1 MKLIQSFIIALSMYS
16 KIPMPRVD
24 WTEESM
30 RYTFCFFPVV
40 GGIIGILQ
48 VAFGSLLLTKGNSVL
63 FFSCIMTLIPIWIT
77 GGIHLDGFVD
87 TVDAIS
93 SYGDREKKLEILK
106 DPHIGAFAAIGLGSL
121 LILQLGCWSLV
132 EKSMLPVL
140 GFGYVLSRSFSAL
153 SVLLFPPAKKEGLA
167 RTFRDNADA
176 GKKITIA
183 VLALWG
189 IASAFGMWK
198 TGGEAG
204 SFAAVVALGIWGYYR
219 WFSHRT
225 FGGVSGDQAGY
236 FLEVCETGILIATI
250 LGFWIF

>member
-1 MKLIQSFIIALSMYS
+1 MKLIQAFIIAISMYS
-16 KIPMPRVD
+16 KIPMPRVE

-30 RYTFCFFPVV
+30 RYAFCFFPVV

-48 VAFGSLLLTKGNSVL
+48 VLAGGVLLTKGNSIL

-93 SYGDREKKLEILK
+93 SYGEKEKRLEILK

-132 EKSMLPVL
+132 EKPMLPVI
-140 GFGYVLSRSFSAL
+140 GFGYVLSRALSAL
-153 SVLLFPPAKKEGLA
+153 SVMLFPPAKKEGLA

-176 GKKITIA
+176 GKKRTIGVLVLWTIA
-183 VLALWG
+183 GVA
-189 IASAFGMWK
+189 GMWN
-198 TGGEAG
+198 TGGSAG
-204 SFAAVVALGIWGYYR
+204 ILAATTAFAIWGYYK
-219 WFSHRT
+219 WFSQRT

-236 FLEVCETGILIATI
+236 FLVLCETGILIGTI
-250 LGFWIF
+250 LGFWIV

>member
-1 MKLIQSFIIALSMYS
+1 MKLIQAFIIALSMYS
-16 KIPMPRVD
+16 KIPMPRVE

-30 RYTFCFFPVV
+30 RYAFCFFPVV

-48 VAFGSLLLTKGNSVL
+48 VLAGGLLLTKGNSVL

-93 SYGDREKKLEILK
+93 SYGDKEKRLEILK
-106 DPHIGAFAAIGLGSL
+106 DSHIGAFAAIGLGSL

-132 EKSMLPVL
+132 EKSMLPVI
-140 GFGYVLSRSFSAL
+140 GFGYVLSRSLSAL

-176 GKKITIA
+176 GKKITVAI
-183 VLALWG
+183 LILWG
-189 IASAFGMWK
+189 IAAAFCMWRA
-198 TGGEAG
+198 GGNAG
-204 SFAAVVALGIWGYYR
+204 LLAAVAALGIWGYYR
-219 WFSHRT
+219 WFSQRT

-236 FLEVCETGILIATI
+236 FLVICETGILIAT
-250 LGFWIF
+250 LFGFRVF